1 MNLKETLLRNLI
13 LEINTA
19 LKAESSEEVIRNLN
33 VPKKTQ
39 LISGI
44 QLAKK
49 DAGEKPVTYVRD
61 VGDRYI
67 YAAIGG
73 TQDLANF
80 EPEYYICIYDNMRP
94 DRNTYG
100 KKFLPG
106 AEGYKPSSLKDFY
119 SVNPAEI
126 NKLSKP
132 VRSAVIGSAI
142 GLKQAY
148 GTMNT
153 YQYITQNVR
162 DKVLPA
168 AESVA
173 QTPPPIETSPIPPAA
188 GASDPAATDAIIK
201 DAVIEAGDTGEGE
214 VGGSPVVKT
223 GGGSSPSSSG
233 GSPGSSGGSGG
244 TGGPDGTGTAPSE
257 EGSDDDDAGPDDGS
271 SPPGVKPGKQ
281 RKPRR
286 KWLLPSIPFIPSLE
300 LFFGFGGGGGG
311 GRKPRGRDDQEA
323 EESTGRAAAKGRDT
337 TPEEATRIVKKELNP
352 FVREYLR
359 LSPAEKD
366 LLIAAQER
374 RTTGVTNPS
383 KVLEIVKNI
392 PSARSRRGNIYS
404 SFITNNPL
412 NNPGDKEDLRDA
424 LRQFK
429 KLGIDG
435 REIIKQASMAA
446 RSDSYI
452 KPANNI
458 GWAEFD
464 VFYPGEFRTLA
475 IIMDAYSGT
484 ENLRKYP
491 DELIREIARIYS
503 FTPGEVRA
511 DIDRIALE
519 RRQPF

>member
-13 LEINTA
+13 LEINKA

-33 VPKKTQ
+33 VPKKSQ

-44 QLAKK
+44 QLAKTG
-49 DAGEKPVTYVRD
+49 AGEKPVTYVRD

-80 EPEYYICIYDNMRP
+80 EPEYYICIYDNMRS
-94 DRNTYG
+94 DKNTYG

-106 AEGYKPSSLKDFY
+106 AEGYKPAALKDFY

-132 VRSAVIGSAI
+132 ARSAVIGSAI

-188 GASDPAATDAIIK
+188 GASDPAAADAIAK

-223 GGGSSPSSSG
+223 GGGSSPSSPG
-233 GSPGSSGGSGG
+233 GAPGSSGGPGG
-244 TGGPDGTGTAPSE
+244 TGGPDGAGAAPGE
-257 EGSDDDDAGPDDGS
+257 EGSDDDDAAPDDGS
-271 SPPGVKPGKQ
+271 TPPGAKPGKQ

-286 KWLLPSIPFIPSLE
+286 KWLLPAIPFIPSLQ
-300 LFFGFGGGGGG
+300 LFFDFGFGGGGGG
-311 GRKPRGRDDQEA
+311 RGKRGRGDGDGSSDGGGARGRDISADDA
-323 EESTGRAAAKGRDT
+323 E
-337 TPEEATRIVKKELNP
+337 RILGKEMDP
-352 FVREYLR
+352 FVREYLK
-359 LSPAEKD
+359 LTPAEKD
-366 LLIAAQER
+366 LLVLLRETY
-374 RTTGVTNPS
+374 TTQAPNPA
-383 KVLEIVKNI
+383 KTLEILKKI
-392 PSARSRRGNIYS
+392 PSRSSTEGSIYFS
-404 SFITNNPL
+404 VDANRPRKNE
-412 NNPGDKEDLRDA
+412 KEAMKSA

-429 KLGIDG
+429 KLGIYNG
-435 REIIKQASMAA
+435 EEIISQVKYLVPAYTNLNVFGDNGRFRADRRAMYLTLGAA
-446 RSDSYI
+446 IACYGT
-452 KPANNI
+452 NNI
-458 GWAEFD
+458 FD
-464 VFYPGEFRTLA
+464 KNFEYHKSPFV
-475 IIMDAYSGT
+475 
-484 ENLRKYP
+484 K
-491 DELIREIARIYS
+491 ELARIYGFPEYEIES
-503 FTPGEVRA
+503 VIVSVT
-511 DIDRIALE
+511 
-519 RRQPF
+519 

>member
-33 VPKKTQ
+33 VPKKSQ

-44 QLAKK
+44 QLAKTE
-49 DAGEKPVTYVRD
+49 AGEKPVAYVRD

-73 TQDLANF
+73 TQDLTNF
-80 EPEYYICIYDNMRP
+80 EPEYYICIYDNMRS
-94 DRNTYG
+94 DKNTYG

-106 AEGYKPSSLKDFY
+106 AEGYKPAALKDFY

-188 GASDPAATDAIIK
+188 GASDPAAADAIAK
-201 DAVIEAGDTGEGE
+201 DAVIGPGDTGEGE

-223 GGGSSPSSSG
+223 GGGSSPSSPG
-233 GSPGSSGGSGG
+233 GAPGSSGGPGG
-244 TGGPDGTGTAPSE
+244 TGGSDGAGTAPGE
-257 EGSDDDDAGPDDGS
+257 EGSGDDDAGPDDGS
-271 SPPGVKPGKQ
+271 TPTGTKPGKE

-286 KWLLPSIPFIPSLE
+286 KWLLPAIPFIPSLE
-300 LFFGFGGGGGG
+300 LFFDFGFGGGGGRG
-311 GRKPRGRDDQEA
+311 KRGRGDGDGPSGSGGA
-323 EESTGRAAAKGRDT
+323 SGRDT
-337 TPEEATRIVKKELNP
+337 SLADAERILGKEMDP

-359 LSPAEKD
+359 LPPAEKD
-366 LLIAAQER
+366 LLVLLRETY
-374 RTTGVTNPS
+374 TTQTPNPA
-383 KVLEIVKNI
+383 KTLEILKKI
-392 PSARSRRGNIYS
+392 PSYASTEGNIYGA
-404 SFITNNPL
+404 FETNRPRKD
-412 NNPGDKEDLRDA
+412 DKEAKKSA
-424 LRQFK
+424 LKQFK
-429 KLGIDG
+429 KIGINNG
-435 REIIKQASMAA
+435 EEIMNQA
-446 RSDSYI
+446 RSVYVAAATLDRDGARGRFSADR
-452 KPANNI
+452 PSM
-458 GWAEFD
+458 FQ
-464 VFYPGEFRTLA
+464 TLA
-475 IIMDAYSGT
+475 IAIVCYDYFNKDNIFDKNF
-484 ENLRKYP
+484 ENHKSPLVK
-491 DELIREIARIYS
+491 ELARIYGFPEYEIES
-503 FTPGEVRA
+503 A
-511 DIDRIALE
+511 IIDVM
-519 RRQPF
+519 